1 MQFDHVAE
9 EQQEKNFTL
18 WVQAL
23 LRKSPEYLAM
33 HLAPIHHPGKPTA
46 ACLWKNGSFNI
57 CYRVKYEDGFNAIVR
72 FAAFG
77 RTIHRREKVDNE
89 VVTMKYL
96 ARYTSIPVQDV
107 LGSGTCGAGPYIVM
121 SFVEGAPLAE
131 FLKDRHQKGRPVLNP
146 RLSDRVLKRAY
157 REMAK
162 LILELSKPE
171 FQYIGALRQSEANF
185 SVTSRPVTFNMNE
198 LATSANLPPQAFPT
212 QRNDSI
218 TDQDDC
224 TKKYVARC
232 LFRNIAQ
239 GISTERRNGTFRLYC
254 DDFRPSNVLIDL
266 QNLNVTGVVDWEFTY
281 AAPAEFTYIAPWW
294 LLLQTP
300 EDWESDLR
308 AFLERFMPRFRV
320 FIEALR
326 ECEEGSSNEGDDAA
340 VVPQRLSTRMER
352 SLESGL
358 FWVCL
363 AAKHSSMFDEIYHGP
378 ITTMEDRLGLLTKD
392 ERHSLD
398 ELVRIKLE
406 HIVEGPPDTH
416 YTVDDLMGL

>member
-1 MQFDHVAE
+1 
-9 EQQEKNFTL
+9 
-18 WVQAL
+18 
-23 LRKSPEYLAM
+23 
-33 HLAPIHHPGKPTA
+33 
-46 ACLWKNGSFNI
+46 
-57 CYRVKYEDGFNAIVR
+57 
-72 FAAFG
+72 
-77 RTIHRREKVDNE
+77 
-89 VVTMKYL
+89 MKYL
-96 ARYTSIPVQDV
+96 ARYTSIPVPDV

-121 SFVEGAPLAE
+121 SFVEGEPLAE
-131 FLKDRHQKGRPVLNP
+131 FLKDWHQEGRPVLNP

-171 FQYIGALRQSEANF
+171 VQYIGALWQSEANF
-185 SVTSRPVTFNMNE
+185 SVTSRPLTCNMNE

-212 QRNDSI
+212 QVFESAPDFFTSLANQYISQLQLQRNDSI

-239 GISTERRNGTFRLYC
+239 GISTEHRNSPFRLHC

-281 AAPAEFTYIAPWW
+281 AAPAEFTCIAPWW
-294 LLLQTP
+294 VLLQSP

-326 ECEEGSSNEGDDAA
+326 EREEESSNEGDDAA
-340 VVPQRLSTRMER
+340 AVQQRLSTRMEW
-352 SLESGL
+352 SLETGL

-363 AAKHSSMFDEIYHGP
+363 AAKYSSMFDEIYWTFIDEIYHGP
-378 ITTMEDRLGLLTKD
+378 FTAIEDRLGLLTKD

-398 ELVRIKLE
+398 ELVRIKLG
-406 HIVEGPPDTH
+406 HIVEGPLDTY
-416 YTVDDLMGL
+416 YTVDDLMDL